1 MKAYT
6 SKEMKRFN
14 YLYSEI
20 NAAYHE
26 LSLKLGMSDSSMM
39 VLYAICDNGDS
50 CPLLEICRSSGVS
63 KQTVNSALR
72 KLEAEDIVYLEAAG
86 NKNKIVCLTE
96 KGRELAKRTA
106 LLVIEMENQIFASW
120 PKGDVEKYLELTE
133 RFLADFREKA
143 GKQL

>member
-86 NKNKIVCLTE
+86 NKHKIVCLTE
-96 KGRELAKRTA
+96 KGKALARGTA
-106 LLVIEMENQIFASW
+106 QIMIGAENQVFASW
-120 PKGDVEKYLELTE
+120 PKEDVEKYLELTE
-133 RFLADFREKA
+133 RFLTDFREKIDA
-143 GKQL
+143 L